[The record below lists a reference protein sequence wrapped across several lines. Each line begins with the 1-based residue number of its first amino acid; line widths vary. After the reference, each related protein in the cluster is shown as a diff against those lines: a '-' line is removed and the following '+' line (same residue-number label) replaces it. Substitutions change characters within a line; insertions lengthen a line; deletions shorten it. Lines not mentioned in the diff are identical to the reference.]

1 MTYKLIFSKE
11 AANDIDELFQY
22 ISVSLFSPIAAKNLM
37 REIDNAISLLKT
49 QPFMCPVC
57 SDEVLKEMNYRR
69 LIVQNYIIIYSVN
82 EKSQAVN
89 ILRLFYGKSDYLKYL
104 K

>member
-1 MTYKLIFSKE
+1 
-11 AANDIDELFQY
+11 
-22 ISVSLFSPIAAKNLM
+22 
-37 REIDNAISLLKT
+37 
-49 QPFMCPVC
+49 MCPVC